1 MYTCLVA
8 EISKDVFVLENDCLK
23 VKIEG
28 GAITSLIDRASGREI
43 VAEGKKAN
51 QLVIMDDKPLY
62 WQAWDVRNR
71 LYIPG
76 PESALTCCR
85 SKFFTSRHAKNSP
98 PATLKSLRPDR

>member
-1 MYTCLVA
+1 M
-8 EISKDVFVLENDCLK
+8 LENDCLK

-62 WQAWDVRNR
+62 WQAWDVRID
-71 LYIPG
+71 YICPSLNLRSHVVGRSFSPRDPQRTSPG
-76 PESALTCCR
+76 PR
-85 SKFFTSRHAKNSP
+85 
-98 PATLKSLRPDR
+98 

>member
-1 MYTCLVA
+1 M
-8 EISKDVFVLENDCLK
+8 LENDCLK

-62 WQAWDVRNR
+62 WQAWDVRID
-71 LYIPG
+71 YICLSLNLRSHIVGRSLPPRDPPSTSPG
-76 PESALTCCR
+76 PR
-85 SKFFTSRHAKNSP
+85 
-98 PATLKSLRPDR
+98 